1 MMIAAFLIVRV
12 IVRITLAHALRLP
25 HTFDTSLSS
34 LISITMEFLIRMQWL
49 TGEGWFMSLCLNTE
63 IAVHGW
69 AMMTFVLWVRTQ
81 KTDEIA

>member
-1 MMIAAFLIVRV
+1 MIATFLIVRV

-34 LISITMEFLIRMQWL
+34 LISITMELLIRMQWP
-49 TGEGWFMSLCLNTE
+49 GWFMSLCLNTE

-81 KTDEIA
+81 KMDEIA